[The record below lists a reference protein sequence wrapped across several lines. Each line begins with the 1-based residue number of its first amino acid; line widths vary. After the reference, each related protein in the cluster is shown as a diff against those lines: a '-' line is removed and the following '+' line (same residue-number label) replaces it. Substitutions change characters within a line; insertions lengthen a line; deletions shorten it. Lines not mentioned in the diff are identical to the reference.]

1 MMKVIDETLTNFPE
15 CYNACSFIIHEK
27 SDFLLNE
34 QKKKLN
40 SKKFSW
46 LKNIEKI
53 NSNPTIF
60 LANEFFDA
68 IPIKQFCKKKDSWF
82 ERFVNVNLSLIH
94 I

>member
-1 MMKVIDETLTNFPE
+1 MN
-15 CYNACSFIIHEK
+15 
-27 SDFLLNE
+27 
-34 QKKKLN
+34 KKKNLN

-68 IPIKQFCKKKDSWF
+68 IPIKQFFKKK
-82 ERFVNVNLSLIH
+82 R
-94 I
+94 